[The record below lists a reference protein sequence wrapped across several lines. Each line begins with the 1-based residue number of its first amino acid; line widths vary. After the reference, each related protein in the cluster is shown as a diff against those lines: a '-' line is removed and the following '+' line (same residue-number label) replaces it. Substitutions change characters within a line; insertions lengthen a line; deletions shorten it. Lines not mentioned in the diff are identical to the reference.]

1 MWTTFL
7 EYATPIGTVAGFVVG
22 WLGGKYTFV
31 GLKNGIVT
39 EVNTLKSDVTAIKAK
54 LP

>member
-1 MWTTFL
+1 MNYVMEYLHVIVPVVTFG
-7 EYATPIGTVAGFVVG
+7 IG

-31 GLKNGIVT
+31 GLKDGIVH
-39 EVNTLKSDVTAIKAK
+39 EVNTLKTDMSVVKAK